1 MRVQPEQERPAIGG
15 RRDEWRR
22 AYLNTPHG
30 QPVDLTAA
38 TRRSRR

>member
-1 MRVQPEQERPAIGG
+1 MTQVRGTEA
-15 RRDEWRR
+15 WRR

-38 TRRSRR
+38 DKADR